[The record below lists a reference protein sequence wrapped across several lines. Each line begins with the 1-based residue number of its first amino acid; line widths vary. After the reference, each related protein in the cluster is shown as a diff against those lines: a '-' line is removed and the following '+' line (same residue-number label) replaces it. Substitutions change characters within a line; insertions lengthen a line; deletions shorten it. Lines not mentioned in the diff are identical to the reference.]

1 MNERYLRVAELLVRV
16 APAVF
21 HDGRMALKGGTA
33 LNLFLRDMPR
43 LSVDLDL
50 TFLDGTRPRAEA
62 LACIAE
68 DLRMAAQRLNA
79 AGFRARVLAVGVGD
93 ELRMAVRAQ
102 DLEVK
107 VEVNQILRGT
117 LHPVRHMR
125 LVETARRVLRADV
138 TLPVL
143 HADELY
149 AGKLA
154 ASVDRQHPRDLFDIA
169 ELNAHGGIG
178 AGLRRCFVAYL
189 ACHNR
194 PLHEVLFA
202 REKDIALAFEREFSG
217 MTVSAV
223 TLDSLLDVRSRLLRE
238 LPHSL
243 DEDERN
249 FLRSLVRAEP
259 DYALLG
265 FANLASLPAMRW
277 KFDNLRKLRERD
289 RRKFDAQ
296 ADELDRRLDGAT

>member
-1 MNERYLRVAELLVRV
+1 VNERYLRVAELLVRV
-16 APAVF
+16 APTVF

-50 TFLDGTRPRAEA
+50 TFVDGTRPRAEA
-62 LACIAE
+62 LACISE
-68 DLRMAAQRLNA
+68 DLRSATQRLND
-79 AGFRARVLAVGVGD
+79 AGFRARVLTGGGGD
-93 ELRMAVRAQ
+93 ELRMVVRAR
-102 DLEVK
+102 DVEVK
-107 VEVNQILRGT
+107 VEVNQILRGV
-117 LHPVRHMR
+117 LNPVRPIR
-125 LVETARRVLRADV
+125 LVEAARHALRADV

-143 HADELY
+143 HEDELY
-149 AGKLA
+149 AGKLTA
-154 ASVDRQHPRDLFDIA
+154 AMDRQHPRDLFDMA
-169 ELNAHGGIG
+169 ELYANGGIG
-178 AGLRRCFVAYL
+178 SGVRRCFVAYL

-223 TLDSLLDVRSRLLRE
+223 TLDSLLEVRNRLLRE

-265 FANLASLPAMRW
+265 FANLDSFPALRW
-277 KFDNLRKLRERD
+277 KLDNLRRLRERD
-289 RRKFDAQ
+289 HRRFDEQ
-296 ADELDRRLDGAT
+296 AEALERGWQRLS